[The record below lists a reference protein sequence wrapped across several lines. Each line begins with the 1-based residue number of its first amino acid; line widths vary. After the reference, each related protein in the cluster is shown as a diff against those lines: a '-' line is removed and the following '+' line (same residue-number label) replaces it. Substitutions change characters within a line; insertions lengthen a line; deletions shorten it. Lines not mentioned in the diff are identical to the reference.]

1 MRCLTIRPCL
11 CAGDIR
17 DDFFAIRFAF
27 LEIGD
32 DASTT
37 EHNNTIGKIKD
48 LLVKRAI

>member
-1 MRCLTIRPCL
+1 MRR
-11 CAGDIR
+11 A
-17 DDFFAIRFAF
+17 AIRSRLRTRDIGDHLFSTGFAF

-48 LLVKRAI
+48 LTHIM